1 MTERFES
8 SSSTGPLGQF
18 ISSRTLSRLD
28 LNLLGTA
35 ILIAAIG
42 SVLVFSATAE
52 GKDANLFGRQ
62 LVWIAVGIV
71 AMMIFTFVDYR
82 LLLDISP
89 ALWGVGL
96 ALLAYLLIW
105 GQETAKVKSWIHI
118 GGFQFQP
125 SEFVKLFT
133 ALLLAKYFDSHTER
147 YLTLRSFL
155 MLSVIVGVPVGMIVV
170 QPDFGTAAL
179 FVPVAFAALFLGGIR
194 PRFWIIGILVV
205 LLAAPTA
212 WFIFLKPYQKERIM
226 IFLDPER
233 DTRGSGYQVLQS
245 KIAIGS
251 GGITGKGFREGTQAK
266 LEFLPARHT
275 DFIFAVLAEE
285 WGFVGVLVLLTLYLF
300 FIVSAL
306 RIAKA
311 ARDRAGT
318 FLVVCLTSFFIFHIL
333 INVAMQIGLLPTTGI
348 PLPLVS
354 YGGSSTLMF
363 FVATGLILNVDFR
376 KFVNVS

>member
-1 MTERFES
+1 MTERFEGS
-8 SSSTGPLGQF
+8 TSTGPLGQF

-42 SVLVFSATAE
+42 CVLVYSATAE
-52 GKDANLFGRQ
+52 GRDANLFGRQ
-62 LVWIAVGIV
+62 LIWVAIGIV
-71 AMMIFTFVDYR
+71 AMLIFTFIDYR

-96 ALLAYLLIW
+96 VLLVYLLIW
-105 GQETAKVKSWIHI
+105 GQQTAKVKSWIHI
-118 GGFQFQP
+118 AGFQFQP
-125 SEFVKLFT
+125 SEFVKIFT
-133 ALLLAKYFDSHTER
+133 ALLVAKYFESHTER
-147 YLTLRSFL
+147 YLTFRSVL
-155 MLSVIVGVPVGMIVV
+155 MLGVIVGLPVGLILV

-194 PRFWIIGILVV
+194 PRFWIIAVLVA

-212 WFIFLKPYQKERIM
+212 WFVVLKPYQKERIM

-233 DTRGSGYQVLQS
+233 DTRGSGYQVMQS

>member
-1 MTERFES
+1 MTERLDGS
-8 SSSTGPLGQF
+8 PSTGPLGQF
-18 ISSRTLSRLD
+18 ISSRTISRLD

-42 SVLVFSATAE
+42 CVLVFSATSE
-52 GKDANLFGRQ
+52 GRDANLFGRQ

-71 AMMIFTFVDYR
+71 AMLIFTFVDYR

-89 ALWGVGL
+89 ALWGIGL
-96 ALLAYLLIW
+96 VFLGYLLLW
-105 GQETAKVKSWIHI
+105 GQRTANVKSWIHI

-125 SEFVKLFT
+125 SEFVKIFT
-133 ALLLAKYFDSHTER
+133 ALLVAKYFESHTER
-147 YLTLRSFL
+147 YLTFRSFL
-155 MLSVIVGVPVGMIVV
+155 MLSVIVGFPVALILV
-170 QPDFGTAAL
+170 QPDFGTAAT

-194 PRFWIIGILVV
+194 PRFWIIAILIA

-212 WFIFLKPYQKERIM
+212 WFVVLKPYQKERIM

-233 DTRGSGYQVLQS
+233 DPLGSGYQVMQS

-251 GGITGKGFREGTQAK
+251 GGITGKGFGEGTQAK
-266 LEFLPARHT
+266 LEYLPARHT
-275 DFIFAVLAEE
+275 DFIFAVLGEE

-300 FIVSAL
+300 FITGAL

-363 FVATGLILNVDFR
+363 FIATGLILNVDFR
-376 KFVNVS
+376 KFVNVG

>member
-1 MTERFES
+1 MSEHLDS
-8 SSSTGPLGQF
+8 APSTGPLGQF

-28 LNLLGTA
+28 VNLLGTA

-42 SVLVFSATAE
+42 CVLVYSATYE
-52 GKDANLFGRQ
+52 GRDASLFGRQ
-62 LVWIAVGIV
+62 LIWISVGIV
-71 AMMIFTFVDYR
+71 AMLIFTFVDYR

-89 ALWGVGL
+89 ALWGIGL
-96 ALLAYLLIW
+96 VLLVYLLIW
-105 GQETAKVKSWIHI
+105 GQRTANVRSWIHL

-125 SEFVKLFT
+125 SEFVKIFT
-133 ALLLAKYFDSHTER
+133 ALLLAKYFENNTER
-147 YLTLRSFL
+147 YLTFRSFL
-155 MLSVIVGVPVGMIVV
+155 MLGLIVGAPVGLIVV
-170 QPDFGTAAL
+170 QPDFGTAAT

-194 PRFWIIGILVV
+194 PRFWVIAILIA

-212 WFIFLKPYQKERIM
+212 WFVLLKPYQKERIM
-226 IFLDPER
+226 IFVDPER
-233 DTRGSGYQVLQS
+233 DPLGSGYQVMQS
-245 KIAIGS
+245 KIAIGT
-251 GGITGKGFREGTQAK
+251 GGITGKGFTEGTQAK
-266 LEFLPARHT
+266 LEYLPARHT
-275 DFIFAVLAEE
+275 DFIFAVLGEE
-285 WGFVGVLVLLTLYLF
+285 WGFVGVIVLLTLYLF
-300 FIVSAL
+300 FIIGAL

-363 FVATGLILNVDFR
+363 FIATGLILNVDFR